1 MEVKDLSA
9 KFSATTENRQKAI
22 FSTLFIAGNRLQTLF
37 DTRIPEISL
46 KQFMLLSV
54 VRHSP
59 EPMTFTE
66 LGKLLGCSRQ
76 NIKKLAQVL
85 ERKGFL
91 SIQPSPSDARALRVV
106 PTGRAEQ
113 FFQTEFPRYE
123 RELQFLFE
131 VYTEEEIST
140 LFGLMTRLY
149 EGIDNLAQKAAAE
162 AALKGGAAL

>member
-1 MEVKDLSA
+1 MEIKDLSTR
-9 KFSATTENRQKAI
+9 FSATTENRQKAI

-37 DTRIPEISL
+37 DAHIPEISL

-54 VRHSP
+54 IRHSP

-85 ERKGFL
+85 EWKGFL
-91 SIQPSPSDARALRVV
+91 SIQPDPFDARALRVL
-106 PTGRAEQ
+106 PTERAGL
-113 FFQTEFPRYE
+113 FFQREFAQYE

-149 EGIDNLAQKAAAE
+149 EGIDNLEEKTAE
-162 AALKGGAAL
+162 TALTGGMTP

>member
-1 MEVKDLSA
+1 MEIKDLSA
-9 KFSATTENRQKAI
+9 KFSATTEDRQKAI

-37 DTRIPEISL
+37 DAHIPGLSL

-54 VRHSP
+54 ARHSP
-59 EPMTFTE
+59 APMTFTD
-66 LGKLLGCSRQ
+66 LGRLLGCSRQ

-85 ERKGFL
+85 ERKGFI

-106 PTGRAEQ
+106 PTKRAEQ
-113 FFQTEFPRYE
+113 FFQTEFARYE

-131 VYTEEEIST
+131 VYTEEETAT
-140 LFGLMTRLY
+140 LFSLMTRLY
-149 EGIDNLAQKAAAE
+149 EGIDNLAQKATAE